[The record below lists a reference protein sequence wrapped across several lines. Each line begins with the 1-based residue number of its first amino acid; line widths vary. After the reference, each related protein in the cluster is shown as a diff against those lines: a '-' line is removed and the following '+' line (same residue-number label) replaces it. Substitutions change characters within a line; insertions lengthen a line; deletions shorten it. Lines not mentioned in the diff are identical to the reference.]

1 METVAKHSEH
11 GCWVKCFDDIARH
24 FFPIILLLSA
34 DYEEQFVVSNCW
46 ANITTNTII
55 Y

>member
-1 METVAKHSEH
+1 METAAKHSEH

-34 DYEEQFVVSNCW
+34 DYEEQFVMTIFQ
-46 ANITTNTII
+46 ANITHR
-55 Y
+55 